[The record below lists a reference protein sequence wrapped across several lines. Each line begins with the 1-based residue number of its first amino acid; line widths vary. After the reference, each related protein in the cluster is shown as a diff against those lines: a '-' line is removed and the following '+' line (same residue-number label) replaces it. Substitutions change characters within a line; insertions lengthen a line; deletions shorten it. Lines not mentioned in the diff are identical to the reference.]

1 MKKARLVVGVTAAV
15 PVAVGGF
22 AAPAAA
28 HVAQPT
34 TAKAHQAPVTG
45 KTVLNHATIACTGCG
60 PGWYQVING
69 KMYSRGGAIIPP
81 NPYQG
86 SAHVTCYY
94 RGDTGFPNDPYFD
107 HFISMFFVR
116 VGRQPAVGHVADQ
129 YVDLG
134 NHLPTSFGIPHC

>member
-1 MKKARLVVGVTAAV
+1 MKKARLIVGVTAAV

-45 KTVLNHATIACTGCG
+45 KTVLNHAAMACTNCG
-60 PGWYQVING
+60 PGWYQITGGVMYNPNG
-69 KMYSRGGAIIPP
+69 GIIAAAY
-81 NPYQG
+81 NG
-86 SAHVTCYY
+86 WAHITCYY
-94 RGDTGFPNDPYFD
+94 KGNTGFTHDPYFD
-107 HFISMFFVR
+107 HFVSMSFPR
-116 VGRQPAVGHVADQ
+116 TGRQPAVGHVADQ